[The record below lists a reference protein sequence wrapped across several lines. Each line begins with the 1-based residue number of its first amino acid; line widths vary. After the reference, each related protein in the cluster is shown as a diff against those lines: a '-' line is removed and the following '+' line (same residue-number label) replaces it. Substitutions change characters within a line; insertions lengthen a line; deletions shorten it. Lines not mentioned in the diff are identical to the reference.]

1 MRGGVGARH
10 LFLPASGCPPGLAA
24 LSGRVASEDPQQSL
38 PPFVRGSL
46 SPDSSP
52 EDTESRCRVPG
63 QVLSGEA
70 GGPRWPF
77 ALDR

>member
-1 MRGGVGARH
+1 MRSGVGARH
-10 LFLPASGCPPGLAA
+10 LFLPASGCPPGLAT
-24 LSGRVASEDPQQSL
+24 LSRSVASEEPQQSL
-38 PPFVRGSL
+38 PLFVRGSL
-46 SPDSSP
+46 WPDSCP

-77 ALDR
+77 ALDC